1 MLDRP
6 KTAEISPELEDFIT
20 FQLSRLQNALNSQAS
35 HILKIHSDLS
45 LTEWRAISLINSK
58 QSTTLAQLSRMGSLD
73 KGQLSRAIKRLIGN
87 GYVGSAGDPDDQR
100 RSILTLSPKGQ
111 AIHTLLLPIMRQRQ
125 RALTSELSEEEL
137 DVFRKSVRKIKTAAQ
152 NRDF

>member
-45 LTEWRAISLINSK
+45 LTEWRAIIAHG
-58 QSTTLAQLSRMGSLD
+58 QSG
-73 KGQLSRAIKRLIGN
+73 
-87 GYVGSAGDPDDQR
+87 
-100 RSILTLSPKGQ
+100 
-111 AIHTLLLPIMRQRQ
+111 
-125 RALTSELSEEEL
+125 
-137 DVFRKSVRKIKTAAQ
+137 
-152 NRDF
+152 